1 MEVNVSELESG
12 DHRLIGKELDLFHIQ
27 EEAIGSVFW
36 HPNGYT
42 LFRTIEN
49 YIREKVRKDGYREVK
64 TPQMMD
70 RKLWEASGHWAKYR
84 ENMFVVEQNEEV
96 VHSPDCVRYMDDG
109 KGGDYAEF
117 CNCATTP
124 SYLAIKPMN
133 CPGHVQIF
141 NQGIT
146 SYKDLP
152 IRLAE
157 FGACHRNEP
166 SGSLLGLMRVR
177 AFTQDDAHIFCTEDQ
192 INDESVKFCNLLLS
206 VYRDFGF
213 NDVSVKLSTRPAAR
227 AGSDEI
233 WDKAEKGLADAASA
247 AGLTVELQPGE
258 GAFYGPKLEFTLTDK
273 RGRQWQCGTL
283 QLDLVLPERL
293 GASYVTTEGTSAHP
307 VMLHRAIL
315 GSVERFMGILLE
327 HDEGKLP
334 FWLCPVQVGIVP
346 VNEAHHQY
354 AKNLMEQLDNEGVR
368 VEMNSDASHFNKRM
382 KGYLGKR
389 VPVVIIVGDKEK
401 NDYNATLRYR
411 DGTQKT
417 MALRSAVD
425 TLVKQ
430 NRPGR

>member
-1 MEVNVSELESG
+1 VSDLEAG
-12 DHRLIGKELDLFHIQ
+12 DHRLIGKDLELFHIQ

-64 TPQMMD
+64 TPQLMD
-70 RKLWEASGHWAKYR
+70 RSLWEASGHWEKYR
-84 ENMFVVEQNEEV
+84 ENMFVVEQDEEV
-96 VHSPDCVRYMDDG
+96 VHRDG
-109 KGGDYAEF
+109 CGAHIEGLE
-117 CNCATTP
+117 CNCGANEP
-124 SYLAIKPMN
+124 KYLALKPMN

-141 NQGIT
+141 NHGLV
-146 SYKDLP
+146 SYKELP

-192 INDESVKFCNLLLS
+192 INQESVKFCKLLLE

-213 NDVSVKLSTRPAAR
+213 NDVSVKLSTRPAKR
-227 AGSDEI
+227 AGSDTT
-233 WDKAEKGLADAASA
+233 WDLAEKGLADAAIA

-273 RGRQWQCGTL
+273 RGRNWQCGTL

-293 GASYVTTEGTSAHP
+293 GAQYVATDDTRKHP

-327 HDEGKLP
+327 HHEGKLP
-334 FWLCPVQVGIVP
+334 FWLCPLQVGIVP
-346 VNEAHHQY
+346 VNENQLSY
-354 AKNLMEQLDNEGVR
+354 AQNLVEQLDSEGIR
-368 VEMNSDASHFNKRM
+368 AELNADASHFNKRM
-382 KGYLGKR
+382 KGFLGKR
-389 VPVVIIVGDKEK
+389 VPVVIIIGDKEK
-401 NDYNATLRYR
+401 ESFEVTMRYR
-411 DGTQKT
+411 DVKEQTTIRVVDAVHK
-417 MALRSAVD
+417 LRKLNHA
-425 TLVKQ
+425 K
-430 NRPGR
+430 